1 MTTNRP
7 DTDQNRFHLARA
19 FGHLCFW
26 VTTAV
31 LALLLV
37 LQGVLLVRG
46 SWNVPA
52 LLVSHLRMEM
62 IKQGWQADYTRLDFH
77 LPASVTV
84 IEPRLRRIGQEDPL
98 VEANYGRVD
107 FSLSQLLRGHP
118 QVKSARLYGGTLF
131 CPAPH
136 SPTGVREKVI
146 ESAYV
151 SVRNRHQT
159 WMIETLL
166 AKTHNL
172 AISATGS
179 IPHPATKPPPPEETP
194 PLDWDSLL
202 ATFLPRIIREQ
213 PNFSRVDHP
222 ILRLHFLPQSAHA
235 FTVRI
240 DGWAQALSAPHGIQI
255 TRPHL
260 HATARFDGA
269 DWQGEW
275 VSLQAATVSW
285 ESHLTAHGLHSQLEW
300 APIRAGP
307 NLIPDRGTLTISE
320 LETPAGSIDGF
331 ATHLALAPADRI
343 QVDLSALFQ
352 KEPIMATGELDW
364 HSGNGKF
371 NVLSRVNPTPLMQH
385 ETTRA
390 LGIRRTI
397 GFEESPL
404 GAATVWIKNWQLDH
418 ARAHAHAR
426 LANIDGVLLDWAT
439 ARAELRPDRFIVPE
453 MVLNYGDFEALGS
466 YEVDFETLDY
476 RLRFKGQTRPL
487 HIQAWFRDWWA
498 NLWNEF
504 EFPQEPLSG
513 DLDIH
518 GRHGNSDEARVFGS
532 VKGTNFNIR
541 GVAFES
547 FSGTL
552 RVAADDVVDLF
563 HIDLRRAEG
572 PAEGWFRYRPHP
584 VTKGFGQLDFEA
596 HSRVDPIG
604 VAPIF
609 GEAGVGMLSSFSF
622 TSPPALLLTGSVYGH
637 PQQKENRVTITGQTE
652 SPLVYQ
658 GLALD
663 RLMVDMLVEGS
674 DWNLRQIDAGLAGG
688 RATGDARKW
697 MTRLN
702 PDEDEVEKLQFSL
715 IMEDLATDSSIELI
729 KSWQAAA
736 GLEEKIAE
744 PSLHVGGLIDL
755 DLQAEGLFGDFQSF
769 RGEGNL
775 KIREANLGEIH
786 LLGILSRLLKV
797 TPIGF
802 TSLQFT
808 EADSQFIVALNKL
821 TFNGLRLN
829 GPSSEI
835 RATGTYLM
843 DEDNLDFSL
852 RLRFISESRIPLLSL
867 LLSPVLEPL
876 AHILEIRL
884 TGSPSDPQWRFL
896 LGPRN
901 IFKEMTGEGGSP
913 SSPNDESAEPE
924 AQPKPTR

>member
-1 MTTNRP
+1 MTTNRHH
-7 DTDQNRFHLARA
+7 TNQNRFHLARA
-19 FGHLCFW
+19 LGQLCFW
-26 VTTAV
+26 VTTAG
-31 LALLLV
+31 LTLLLV
-37 LQGVLLVRG
+37 LQGILLVKG
-46 SWNVPA
+46 SWNVPD
-52 LLVSHLRMEM
+52 LLVSHLRAEM
-62 IKQGWQADYTRLDFH
+62 GEQGWQADYTRLDFH
-77 LPASVTV
+77 LPASFTV

-107 FSLSQLLRGHP
+107 FSLSQLIRGRP
-118 QVKSARLYGGTLF
+118 QVKSARLDGGTLF

-136 SPTGVREKVI
+136 SPTGVREKVL

-159 WMIETLL
+159 WVIETLL
-166 AKTHNL
+166 ARTHNL

-179 IPHPATKPPPPEETP
+179 IPHPATKPPPLEEP
-194 PLDWDSLL
+194 VPFDWDSLL
-202 ATFLPRIIREQ
+202 ATLLPRIIKEQ
-213 PNFSRVDHP
+213 PHFSRAHHP

-235 FTVRI
+235 FAVRI
-240 DGWAQALSAPHGIQI
+240 DGWAQSFSAPHRVEI

-269 DWQGEW
+269 DWQGESA
-275 VSLQAATVSW
+275 SLGAATVRW
-285 ESHLTAHGLHSQLEW
+285 ESHLTAHGLHSRLEW
-300 APIRAGP
+300 APIQTGS
-307 NLIPDRGTLTISE
+307 NLIPDRGTLTIAA

-352 KEPIMATGELDW
+352 REPIMATGELDW

-371 NVLSRVNPTPLMQH
+371 DVLSRVNPTPFMQH
-385 ETTRA
+385 ETARE

-397 GFEESPL
+397 GFDESPL
-404 GAATVWIKNWQLDH
+404 GVATVWLKNWQLDH

-426 LANIDGVLLDWAT
+426 LANIDGVLLDRAT
-439 ARAELRPDRFIVPE
+439 ARAELWPDRFIVPE

-466 YEVDFETLDY
+466 YEVDFETLNY

-487 HIQAWFRDWWA
+487 HIQAWFRDWWV

-504 EFPQEPLSG
+504 DFPQEPLGG

-518 GRHGNSDEARVFGS
+518 GRHGKRDETRVFGS
-532 VKGTNFNIR
+532 VKGTNFSIR

-547 FSGTL
+547 FAGTL
-552 RVAADDVVDLF
+552 GVEDGVVDLF
-563 HIDLRRAEG
+563 HIDLMRAEG

-584 VTKGFGQLDFEA
+584 VTKGFGRLEFEA
-596 HSRVDPIG
+596 HSGVDPIA

-609 GEAGVGMLSSFSF
+609 GAGGVSMVSSFSF
-622 TSPPALLLTGSVYGH
+622 TSPPALLLTGSVYGP
-637 PQQKENRVTITGQTE
+637 PQQKENRVTITGRAE
-652 SPLVYQ
+652 SPLIYQ

-663 RLMVDMLVEGS
+663 RLMVDVLVEGS
-674 DWNLRQIDAGLAGG
+674 DWSLRQIDAGLAGG
-688 RATGDARKW
+688 RVTGDARKW

-715 IMEDLATDSSIELI
+715 IMEDLATDRSIDII
-729 KSWQAAA
+729 KAWQAEA
-736 GLEEKIAE
+736 GLEGKIAE
-744 PSLHVGGLIDL
+744 SSLDVGGLIDL

-808 EADSQFIVALNKL
+808 EAESQFIVALNKL

-835 RATGTYLM
+835 RAAGTYLM
-843 DEDNLDFSL
+843 DEDDLDFSL

-884 TGSPSDPQWRFL
+884 TGSPADPQWRFL

-901 IFKEMTGEGGSP
+901 ILKEMSGEGGGP
-913 SSPNDESAEPE
+913 SSPNDESTEPE
-924 AQPKPTR
+924 TQPEPTR